1 MFSSR
6 RRVFWRASVSVQ
18 IYVGVGS
25 GPPRVAARSAF
36 LWASAK
42 RVMMSSILSIPRL
55 HKNTNN
61 VDYFGVR

>member
-1 MFSSR
+1 M
-6 RRVFWRASVSVQ
+6 SVQ